1 MLPRGLNEEAGAVD
15 VGVGE
20 ADRHLPV
27 GSGENVLNIDAE
39 ADPAPHR
46 VRCPQ

>member
-1 MLPRGLNEEAGAVD
+1 MLTRGPDEEAGAVD

-27 GSGENVLNIDAE
+27 GSGENVINIDAE
-39 ADPAPHR
+39 ADPTPHR
-46 VRCPQ
+46 VSCPQ